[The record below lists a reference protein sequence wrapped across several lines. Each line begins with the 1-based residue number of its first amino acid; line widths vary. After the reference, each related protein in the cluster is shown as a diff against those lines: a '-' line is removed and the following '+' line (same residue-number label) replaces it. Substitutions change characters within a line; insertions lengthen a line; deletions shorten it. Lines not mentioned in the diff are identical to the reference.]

1 MGRGRHKRGVLRT
14 ERVMKHRRNVACK
27 CRCWVR
33 DKKMRLGVR
42 KIKSPK
48 RFDKEAQRGK
58 MLLGKIIERP

>member
-1 MGRGRHKRGVLRT
+1 MR
-14 ERVMKHRRNVACK
+14 HRRNDACR
-27 CRCWVR
+27 CRCWDR